1 MMKHIFDNR
10 WCRLLAGNLSLA
22 LLVVCIPMTVLL
34 TITQS
39 LAAMT
44 AGLVILGLVHV
55 ALLGLQISRQGTWI
69 PENWLAVGF
78 VFLPVIDVSQTVS
91 RFNKGLWLAGF
102 WAFLM
107 AVAAAF
113 VTVHIVKNQWQ
124 KWRHPKTAT
133 MTRTHSSRGDQTINP
148 PMDDTTMVY

>member
-1 MMKHIFDNR
+1 MLKKILDNH

-22 LLVVCIPMTVLL
+22 LLVVCIPMAVML

-44 AGLVILGLVHV
+44 AGLVILAVVHV
-55 ALLGLQISRQGTWI
+55 ALVGLQISRHGTWI
-69 PENWLAVGF
+69 PEKWLAVGF

-91 RFNKGLWLAGF
+91 LFNKGFWLEGF
-102 WAFLM
+102 WAFVM

-113 VTVHIVKNQWQ
+113 FTVHIVKTQWQ
-124 KWRHPKTAT
+124 KWRHPKTVT
-133 MTRTHSSRGDQTINP
+133 VTKTRHEDQSVNQ

>member
-1 MMKHIFDNR
+1 MVKRILDNH

-22 LLVVCIPMTVLL
+22 LLVVCIPMAVLL

-44 AGLVILGLVHV
+44 AALVILATVHLALV
-55 ALLGLQISRQGTWI
+55 GLQVSQRGTWI
-69 PENWLAVGF
+69 PESWLAVGF

-91 RFNKGLWLAGF
+91 LFNKGLWLEGF
-102 WAFLM
+102 WAFVM

-124 KWRHPKTAT
+124 KWRHPKIHTVT
-133 MTRTHSSRGDQTINP
+133 KTQSSHGDQTIHP